1 MDWHTR
7 YLQQAGWTASLR
19 AHLFQKAGLTTA
31 DRILDLGCGTGALLA
46 DFPAQTALHGLDLS
60 LSAVQQAKS
69 HAPGAALV
77 CADGFSLPY
86 PAATFDLCFCHF
98 VLLWVA
104 DPLRVVA
111 EMCRVTRPGGWVLA
125 LAEPDYG
132 GRVDYPVELAEL
144 GRCQTESLRN
154 QGADPE
160 IGRQLAGIFLQA
172 GLTQVETGVLGGEW
186 QHPGYPG
193 ETELEWEVLAADL
206 AGKIPSTD
214 LQKLKEIDQKA
225 WKTGQRILFVPT
237 FYAAGLKP

>member
-1 MDWHTR
+1 MDWHRR
-7 YLQQAGWTASLR
+7 YLQQASWTASLR
-19 AHLFQKAGLTTA
+19 AHLFQKAGLATT

-46 DFPAQTALHGLDLS
+46 DFPARTRLHGLDLS
-60 LSAVQQAKS
+60 LPAVQQAHS

-77 CADGFSLPY
+77 CADGLSLPY

-111 EMCRVTRPGGWVLA
+111 EMRRVTRPGGWVLA

-132 GRVDYPVELAEL
+132 GRVDYPSELSAL
-144 GRCQTESLRN
+144 GQWQSAALRS
-154 QGADPE
+154 QGANPE
-160 IGRQLAGIFLQA
+160 VGRQLAGIFLEA

-186 QHPGYPG
+186 QHPAPAG

-206 AGKIPSTD
+206 ARKVPSAD
-214 LQKLKEIDQKA
+214 LQKLKDLDQNA
-225 WKTGQRILFVPT
+225 WKTGQRVLFVPT
-237 FYAAGLKP
+237 FYAVGLKL